1 MRLTTVVLIG
11 MVLLG
16 PIILRSAS
24 SAGAQEPIKTRTLFE
39 ARIDLPAER
48 PLCWDVRQGSLA
60 PGAKAPPTGFHTH
73 GWVVAFV
80 TGGAE
85 RVAYEAGGT
94 PATVSAGQAGLF
106 AAGSPHVHES
116 IGDTP
121 RTNIGFEMSCS
132 RLSGSLANT
141 GALPGIRTGQ
151 VSYSIQARERV
162 WPPDSQTPVHI
173 LSGPTATYIVEGTIA
188 RSTAAGITHSGP
200 GELYV
205 SPVGELAQNSNI
217 GGTPAR
223 TLDVD
228 LWPAG
233 ETRSVAQPPEVR
245 LPSPFV
251 TTLPRTGD
259 GGLLPMSAA
268 ERPWGLPAA
277 VAGLSLLGL
286 GMAIKWLLRDHRT
299 DHP

>member
-1 MRLTTVVLIG
+1 M
-11 MVLLG
+11 
-16 PIILRSAS
+16 
-24 SAGAQEPIKTRTLFE
+24 
-39 ARIDLPAER
+39 
-48 PLCWDVRQGSLA
+48 
-60 PGAKAPPTGFHTH
+60 
-73 GWVVAFV
+73 VAFV

-85 RVAYEAGGT
+85 RVTYEAGGT

-116 IGDTP
+116 IGGTP
-121 RTNIGFEMSCS
+121 RTNIGFEMSCP

-162 WPPDSQTPVHI
+162 WPAGSQTPVHI
-173 LSGPTATYIVEGTIA
+173 LSGPTVTYVLEGTIA
-188 RSTAAGITHSGP
+188 RSTPGGITHSGP

-217 GGTPAR
+217 VATPAH

-245 LPSPFV
+245 LPSPFL

-259 GGLLPMSAA
+259 GGLLPVSA
-268 ERPWGLPAA
+268 EEPPWALPAA
-277 VAGLSLLGL
+277 VAGLALLGL
-286 GMAIKWLLRDHRT
+286 GMTKRLLRGLLT
-299 DHP
+299 